1 MEKQQNSELSAADA
15 EFVELVS
22 SISMGSRLAIEEGF
36 IQHGDT
42 TCLKHS
48 VAVAYFSY
56 RAAIHYG
63 WMGFRLFELV
73 RGAILHDYFLYDW
86 HDTTP
91 KNGLHG
97 FSHPYTAFCNALG
110 DFDLT
115 EIEVDVIVKH
125 MFPLTPIFPRFKES
139 AVVSIMDKICSLYEV
154 FGRNTYKN
162 PAIRL
167 ARAKILEHAR
177 VKVPVIAEGAE

>member
-63 WMGFRLFELV
+63 WIGVPSV
-73 RGAILHDYFLYDW
+73 RARPRG
-86 HDTTP
+86 DT
-91 KNGLHG
+91 
-97 FSHPYTAFCNALG
+97 S
-110 DFDLT
+110 
-115 EIEVDVIVKH
+115 
-125 MFPLTPIFPRFKES
+125 
-139 AVVSIMDKICSLYEV
+139 
-154 FGRNTYKN
+154 
-162 PAIRL
+162 
-167 ARAKILEHAR
+167 
-177 VKVPVIAEGAE
+177 

>member
-1 MEKQQNSELSAADA
+1 MENEQRAPSVSAEDM
-15 EFVELVS
+15 EFIEMLVG
-22 SISMGSRLAIEEGF
+22 IGAVSRLPAEEMF

-48 VAVAYFSY
+48 IAVAYYSY
-56 RAAIHYG
+56 RLAKKL
-63 WMGFRLFELV
+63 GFVRFRIYELV

-86 HDTTP
+86 HFTRP

-110 DFDLT
+110 DFELT
-115 EIEVDVIVKH
+115 EVETDIIVKH

-139 AVVSIMDKICSLYEV
+139 VIVSLMDKICSLYEV
-154 FGRNTYKN
+154 FGRDTYKN
-162 PAIRL
+162 EVIRL
-167 ARAKILEHAR
+167 AHESLKARAHVALASNE
-177 VKVPVIAEGAE
+177 EN

>member
-1 MEKQQNSELSAADA
+1 MQLSEL
-15 EFVELVS
+15 ER
-22 SISMGSRLAIEEGF
+22 GRLAAILETYDRHPEVQRMREF
-36 IQHGDT
+36 IQHGDVT
-42 TCLKHS
+42 VYAHVTS
-48 VAVAYFSY
+48 VA
-56 RAAIHYG
+56 RASLSFAE
-63 WMGFRLFELV
+63 RLGRAGISVDRASLL
-73 RGAILHDYFLYDW
+73 RGALLHDYFLYDW

-167 ARAKILEHAR
+167 AHAKILEHAR